1 MSRRVSAST
10 STPPRAS
17 APTHPPA
24 DVDPPA
30 SAHTA
35 AESHA
40 TLPDRSLS
48 KPSNLTA
55 DDTWVWFQRQARRPY
70 FRWVVWICLAVLA
83 SGVGDNEIT
92 RRSALVFFGLL
103 VVDVVGWLL
112 WLAATRAWRHACS
125 ARQRKRGLV

>member
-10 STPPRAS
+10 SSPPRAA
-17 APTHPPA
+17 APAHPPA
-24 DVDPPA
+24 DVDTPA

-35 AESHA
+35 GESHA
-40 TLPDRSLS
+40 THPDRSQT
-48 KPSNLTA
+48 KPSNLTT
-55 DDTWVWFQRQARRPY
+55 DDAWVWFQRQARRPY
-70 FRWVVWICLAVLA
+70 LRWLVWICLAVLA

-112 WLAATRAWRHACS
+112 WLAATRAWRHARS
-125 ARQRKRGLV
+125 ARQRKRGVE